1 MRLTFQSVDLD
12 KSRLPSLT
20 WVSLIQ
26 SVEGLSRLKELASPH
41 LPENSPA
48 FCLWASS
55 ATSAPP
61 WSTADSLQTN
71 CSINSPGSPTC
82 RPTLPV
88 LDQPTST
95 SAVTQQ
101 LPQIH
106 ILSVL
111 FLRRNCGRVI
121 ELDIW
126 KEPLTPLSLE
136 QQKRKNTT
144 SQGFQWPVHP
154 TQQRCAAGSSW
165 LRAPC
170 PSLFHCSVPSPLSHT
185 QDAGGVREGSELSCE
200 PPATSPA
207 FFLQT
212 RCNIGVGS
220 EHAMPGPSVAILLSS
235 TLQMGCSQERTRSQ
249 VGQAGPSSQP
259 EQH

>member
-1 MRLTFQSVDLD
+1 M
-12 KSRLPSLT
+12 
-20 WVSLIQ
+20 
-26 SVEGLSRLKELASPH
+26 
-41 LPENSPA
+41 
-48 FCLWASS
+48 
-55 ATSAPP
+55 
-61 WSTADSLQTN
+61 
-71 CSINSPGSPTC
+71 
-82 RPTLPV
+82 
-88 LDQPTST
+88 
-95 SAVTQQ
+95 
-101 LPQIH
+101 
-106 ILSVL
+106 
-111 FLRRNCGRVI
+111 
-121 ELDIW
+121 
-126 KEPLTPLSLE
+126 
-136 QQKRKNTT
+136 
-144 SQGFQWPVHP
+144 HP

-259 EQH
+259 EQHWLLPLLALLWDFPFPSLLHFLLRVTFSLGQLSCSLIQAKLERQGKMKTDQNYFALLFTLQKH